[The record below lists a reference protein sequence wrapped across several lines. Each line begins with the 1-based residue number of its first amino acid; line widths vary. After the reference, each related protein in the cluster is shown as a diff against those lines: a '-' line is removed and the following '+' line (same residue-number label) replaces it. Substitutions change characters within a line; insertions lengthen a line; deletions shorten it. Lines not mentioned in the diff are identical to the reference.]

1 MTTHD
6 RLRTGDWHGP
16 GQESMD
22 LHGLESKMYDNFKVN
37 EEVKKLQNNV
47 ESGQKLMVNISKL

>member
-1 MTTHD
+1 MTVQG
-6 RLRTGDWHGP
+6 TGDWPGP